1 MSLLELKPCKRC
13 GKTFLGSVKG
23 KFCSKACRVR
33 FHNRLNAIKR
43 MMRDAEFKQRSLAR
57 LFAWKERKKAGKGS
71 IGANKEA
78 TCCLCGY
85 RLDLKVGWVG
95 LAFR

>member
-57 LFAWKERKKAGKGS
+57 LFAWKERKKQE
-71 IGANKEA
+71 KEA
-78 TCCLCGY
+78 LGQTRKQHVVY
-85 RLDLKVGWVG
+85 ADIDWI
-95 LAFR
+95 